1 MPTQDRLSL
10 LALGEKVS
18 LRVKDVLQEAYQP
31 TAHVY
36 FPITAVLSLFSTI
49 EGHAA
54 LQTHMV
60 GPEGMLGVHVVLG
73 QARAS
78 VAAVVQYDGWAWRIK
93 AHVLAHQLQASP
105 ALKRVLDLYALVLI
119 DQLTI
124 STTCMRYHTIEQR
137 LARWLLMY
145 QDRVGSSQFCITQ
158 ETLSDLLG
166 VRRVGITNA
175 ASDFRTYR
183 LVEYARGKL
192 QVLDRAGLEKAAC
205 CCYALDKEIYTDSL
219 D

>member
-1 MPTQDRLSL
+1 M
-10 LALGEKVS
+10 A
-18 LRVKDVLQEAYQP
+18 KDVLQEAYQP
-31 TAHVY
+31 SAHVY
-36 FPITAVLSLFSTI
+36 FPVTAVLSLFSTI
-49 EGHAA
+49 EGRAG

-73 QARAS
+73 QARPS
-78 VAAVVQYDGWAWRIK
+78 VAAVVQSDGWAWRIK
-93 AHVLAHQLQASP
+93 THVLAHQLQASP

-124 STTCMRYHTIEQR
+124 STACMRYHTIEQR
-137 LARWLLMY
+137 LARWLLMC

-166 VRRVGITNA
+166 VRRVGVTNA
-175 ASDFRTYR
+175 ASDFKTYR
-183 LVEYARGKL
+183 FIEYDRGKL
-192 QVLDRAGLEKAAC
+192 QVLDRAGLEKATC
-205 CCYALDKEIYTDSL
+205 CCYTIDKKIYTDLL